1 MDKKTLGNS
10 QTLTFSAL
18 NQKDLTLQ
26 TKQRKILI
34 ALYAKRNHSLKN
46 NESRTAITFLCL
58 ADLLQLKVG
67 KSRRCFPFG
76 PILKKT
82 EPNHFRLKPLGFRDL
97 VRSFEDEPKLKT
109 FTEIFP
115 PLY

>member
-1 MDKKTLGNS
+1 MIVDKKTSGNS
-10 QTLTFSAL
+10 QTLTISAL

-67 KSRRCFPFG
+67 KS
-76 PILKKT
+76 KKVLSIWPYPQKNRT
-82 EPNHFRLKPLGFRDL
+82 K
-97 VRSFEDEPKLKT
+97 SF
-109 FTEIFP
+109 
-115 PLY
+115 